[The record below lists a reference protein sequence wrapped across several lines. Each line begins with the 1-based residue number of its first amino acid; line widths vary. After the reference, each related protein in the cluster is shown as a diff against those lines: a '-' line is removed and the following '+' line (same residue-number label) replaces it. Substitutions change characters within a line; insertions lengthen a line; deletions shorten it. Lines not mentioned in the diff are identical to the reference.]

1 MASSLIYV
9 MDPMCSWCWAFS
21 TPLTSFLERH
31 PELPI
36 QYVMGGLA
44 PDSDEPMDL
53 SMRSK
58 LQSIWHHIEE
68 NTGTEFNHQ
77 FWKVNTPRRSTY
89 PACRAVIAAG
99 MLEPDSIAK
108 MITAI
113 QHAYYLNAKN
123 PSDIAVLVECAELI
137 GLDAETFKRL
147 MTSDEINEELSQ
159 HLNASRNLGVGGFP
173 ALLLDDGTQLT
184 PLALGYST
192 LEKLEARFAR

>member
-1 MASSLIYV
+1 
-9 MDPMCSWCWAFS
+9 MDPMCSWCWAFAK
-21 TPLTSFLERH
+21 PLARFLERH

-68 NTGTEFNHQ
+68 STGTEFNHQ
-77 FWKVNTPRRSTY
+77 FWSQNSPRRSTY
-89 PACRAVIAAG
+89 PACRAVIAAAQ
-99 MLEPDSIAK
+99 LEPDSIAK

-123 PSDIAVLVECAELI
+123 PSDIDVLVECANSI
-137 GLDAETFKRL
+137 DLDADAFKHL
-147 MTSDEINEELSQ
+147 MTSDEIDEKLSE
-159 HLNASRNLGVGGFP
+159 HLNASRNLGVSGFP

-192 LEKLEARFAR
+192 LEKLEARFLK

>member
-1 MASSLIYV
+1 
-9 MDPMCSWCWAFS
+9 
-21 TPLTSFLERH
+21 
-31 PELPI
+31 
-36 QYVMGGLA
+36 MGGLA

-99 MLEPDSIAK
+99 MLEPDSTAK
-108 MITAI
+108 MLTAI
-113 QHAYYLNAKN
+113 QHAYYLTAKN
-123 PSDIAVLVECAELI
+123 PSDIDVLVECANSI
-137 GLDAETFKRL
+137 DLDADAFKHL
-147 MTSDEINEELSQ
+147 MTSDEIDEKLSE
-159 HLNASRNLGVGGFP
+159 HLNASRNLGVSGFP
-173 ALLLDDGTQLT
+173 ALLLDNGTQLT

-192 LEKLEARFAR
+192 LEKLEARFSK

>member
-1 MASSLIYV
+1 
-9 MDPMCSWCWAFS
+9 
-21 TPLTSFLERH
+21 
-31 PELPI
+31 
-36 QYVMGGLA
+36 MGGLA

-77 FWKVNTPRRSTY
+77 FWKVNSPRRSTY

-123 PSDIAVLVECAELI
+123 PSDISVLVECAELI
-137 GLDAETFKRL
+137 GLDAEAFKRL
-147 MTSDEINEELSQ
+147 ITSDEINEKLSE
-159 HLNASRNLGVGGFP
+159 HLNASRNLGIGGFP
-173 ALLLDDGTQLT
+173 ALLLNDGTQLT

-192 LEKLEARFAR
+192 LEKLEARFTK

>member
-21 TPLTSFLERH
+21 KPLASFLERH

-77 FWKVNTPRRSTY
+77 YWKVNSPRRSTY

-108 MITAI
+108 MISAI

-173 ALLLDDGTQLT
+173 ALLFDDGTQLT